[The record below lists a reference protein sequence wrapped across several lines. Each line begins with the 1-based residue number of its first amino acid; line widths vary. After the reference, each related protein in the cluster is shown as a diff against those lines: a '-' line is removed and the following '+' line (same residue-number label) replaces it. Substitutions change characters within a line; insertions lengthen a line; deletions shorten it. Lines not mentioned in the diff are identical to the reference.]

1 MASREQGLTFLSFLV
16 LLFIIGFFTLLAV
29 KIGPVYLDHYKVVST
44 LEALKSDKNLASRT
58 RDEILTSL
66 ERRWDI
72 DMIDSVSKD
81 NVAITKD
88 SRRLKVEVAYDVA
101 KPILGNVEAL
111 IHFNDAIEVSLN

>member
-16 LLFIIGFFTLLAV
+16 LLLIIGFFTLLAV